1 MPDQVEKLAVRSDR
15 AEMIA
20 ENMLVAYNSGDY
32 QALSKDWSRP
42 MRLVIRE
49 RAVQRFRDQ
58 NLPVTGRFT
67 RPHSCGTGSA
77 GQAPSC
83 PRAVRPA
90 PQRRAAVLVRRPVY
104 SVLVGRA
111 VSALRSARSAVDPA
125 GSVLVRA
132 RGPGEDRSV
141 RPS

>member
-1 MPDQVEKLAVRSDR
+1 MRDQVEKLAVRSDR

-67 RPHSCGTGSA
+67 RLISV
-77 GQAPSC
+77 APT
-83 PRAVRPA
+83 PGAQDANHANYEVRAQFER
-90 PQRRAAVLVRRPVY
+90 LD
-104 SVLVGRA
+104 SVLFTMTLSSDYAKVEG
-111 VSALRSARSAVDPA
+111 VEFHPQS
-125 GSVLVRA
+125 
-132 RGPGEDRSV
+132 
-141 RPS
+141 